1 MKMRKCLVFILLST
15 LLLTGCTTTDV
26 ETGIDRFVTNFR
38 ENIERAVENFEEKW
52 NIEKDNVDDAIRN
65 RQLDKDLTEDE
76 GIDHLQDV
84 ELDY

>member
-1 MKMRKCLVFILLST
+1 MKIRRCVLISILSVF
-15 LLLTGCTTTDV
+15 LLTGCTTTDM
-26 ETGIDRFVTNFR
+26 ETGIGRFVTNFR

-52 NIEKDNVDDAIRN
+52 AIEKDNVDDAIRN

-76 GIDHLQDV
+76 GVEHLQDV